1 MDIVKAFISNEET
14 NNINNINI
22 IGTYDEPLFQA
33 NQIAKILE
41 IKNISDSISHFD
53 NDEKVIDNI
62 YTPGGLQNALFLTE
76 VGLYRLL
83 GMSRKPIAR
92 KFQKWVAN
100 VIKEIRLNG
109 KYELERQLKEVIDQ
123 NIIDLEKHTHN
134 TIITKWNNTN
144 GLYIGRIKYIDNN
157 NILIK
162 IGSTEHIKRRSKDL
176 KKYFGSFLLLDFF
189 DANNCRSLETAMK
202 NNIILNKYKYEFD
215 VNGILSTETYIIPKE
230 FYSVL
235 VMIIKNKQKDYQ
247 GMSEHYIFELEMKKH
262 ELEMKKHEV
271 ELIEKQKQLELI
283 KLQNTQIQNKLPITV
298 IKEVLY
304 EQPIEKQRVI
314 SKGYKIQ
321 KYTPDGK
328 LVCTYNSLIIVARNE
343 ENISESGIRKAVHRK
358 SLYKDHRWLFLDRK
372 LPDDT
377 IQELGETTKIV
388 KQNLE
393 LIAML
398 DINKENIIQVF
409 PDQITAAQS
418 RNLITTTG
426 IYNSIKKDRLCS
438 GHYFCHYSKCSDIM
452 KINFLANNKLPER
465 NKRHNS
471 KPVKKLNPITL
482 EIIETF
488 NSYTDA
494 ILKYKITLDK
504 LKQVINDN
512 VPYKGFIWSY

>member
-14 NNINNINI
+14 CNINI
-22 IGTYDEPLFQA
+22 KGTYEDPLFQA
-33 NQIAKILE
+33 SQIGKLLGIKKIR
-41 IKNISDSISHFD
+41 NTISDFD
-53 NDEKVIDNI
+53 EDEKIAHTMGASENKLCL
-62 YTPGGLQNALFLTE
+62 YLTE

-109 KYELERQLKEVIDQ
+109 KYELECQLKEVIDQ
-123 NIIDLEKHTHN
+123 NIIDCEKHTHD

-144 GLYIGRIKYIDNN
+144 GLYIGRIKYTDDNN
-157 NILIK
+157 MLIK
-162 IGSTEHIKRRSKDL
+162 IGSTEHIDRRSKDL
-176 KKYFGSFLLLDFF
+176 KKHFGSFLLLEFF

-215 VNGILSTETYIIPKE
+215 VNGTLSTETYIIPKE
-230 FYSVL
+230 FYSEL

-262 ELEMKKHEV
+262 ELELV
-271 ELIEKQKQLELI
+271 EKQKQLELI
-283 KLQNTQIQNKLPITV
+283 KLQNTQIQNKLPITI
-298 IKEVLY
+298 IKEVPY
-304 EQPIEKQRVI
+304 EQPIEKQRAI
-314 SKGYKIQ
+314 TKGYKIQ

-328 LVCTYNSLIIVARNE
+328 LLCTYNSIIIVARNE

-438 GHYFCHYSKCSDIM
+438 GHYFCHYSKCSDVM
-452 KINFLANNKLPER
+452 KNNFLSNNKLPER
-465 NKRHNS
+465 HKRHNS